1 MNIECAG
8 EKKTNNKDIER
19 EKKKFFLFTLV
30 NEKEKENISSYTNR
44 AHTVISGY
52 LRVTWSS
59 QE

>member
-1 MNIECAG
+1 MCRRKE
-8 EKKTNNKDIER
+8 NKQQRHRTR
-19 EKKKFFLFTLV
+19 EKKFFLFTLV